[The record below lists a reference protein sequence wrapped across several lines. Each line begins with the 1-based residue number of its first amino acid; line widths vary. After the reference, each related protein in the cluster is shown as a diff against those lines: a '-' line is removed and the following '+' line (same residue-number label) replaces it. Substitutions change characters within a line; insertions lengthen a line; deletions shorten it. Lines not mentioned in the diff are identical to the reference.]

1 MPEPDSYKKE
11 VRARLRRLPLHL
23 LLALINGTA
32 ILVIVAAIL
41 GLLALSEVNHLADN
55 VASTMT
61 DAVLSRINLEP
72 QQVLATFKDVAA
84 DVDRLVGLLKQARSE
99 GPSRLVP
106 EVEKLSERLSA
117 LRASI
122 KQLDEARSSLVDEAI
137 TRIGRALAETLQ
149 KECKPKSMI
158 DVPFNF
164 LASHGLYHST
174 PGHCKGARNSARRTL
189 ATPMV

>member
-41 GLLALSEVNHLADN
+41 GLLALSRVNHLADN

-99 GPSRLVP
+99 GPSRLDP

-149 KECKPKSMI
+149 KECKP
-158 DVPFNF
+158 NQ
-164 LASHGLYHST
+164 
-174 PGHCKGARNSARRTL
+174 
-189 ATPMV
+189 

>member
-41 GLLALSEVNHLADN
+41 GLVALSRVNHLADN

-99 GPSRLVP
+99 GPSRLDP

-149 KECKPKSMI
+149 KECKP
-158 DVPFNF
+158 NQ
-164 LASHGLYHST
+164 
-174 PGHCKGARNSARRTL
+174 
-189 ATPMV
+189 

>member
-1 MPEPDSYKKE
+1 MPEPDGYKKE
-11 VRARLRRLPLHL
+11 LRARLRRLPLHL

-41 GLLALSEVNHLADN
+41 GLLAVSKVNHLADN

-84 DVDRLVGLLKQARSE
+84 DVDRLLGLLKQARSE
-99 GPSRLVP
+99 GPSRLDP
-106 EVEKLSERLSA
+106 EVAKLSERLSA

-122 KQLDEARSSLVDEAI
+122 KQLDDARSSLVDEAI
-137 TRIGRALAETLQ
+137 ARIERALAETLR
-149 KECKPKSMI
+149 KECKP
-158 DVPFNF
+158 
-164 LASHGLYHST
+164 HQ
-174 PGHCKGARNSARRTL
+174 
-189 ATPMV
+189 